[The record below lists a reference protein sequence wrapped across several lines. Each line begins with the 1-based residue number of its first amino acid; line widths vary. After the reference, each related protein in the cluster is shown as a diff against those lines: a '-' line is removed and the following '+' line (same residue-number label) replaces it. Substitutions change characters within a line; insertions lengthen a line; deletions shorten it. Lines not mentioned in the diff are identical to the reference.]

1 VLVGQGSPPNDW
13 RAFCATHGANQDCFV
28 PHLEALVFG
37 DGIDE
42 NENGWERNVAY
53 DFPVGN

>member
-1 VLVGQGSPPNDW
+1 
-13 RAFCATHGANQDCFV
+13 V